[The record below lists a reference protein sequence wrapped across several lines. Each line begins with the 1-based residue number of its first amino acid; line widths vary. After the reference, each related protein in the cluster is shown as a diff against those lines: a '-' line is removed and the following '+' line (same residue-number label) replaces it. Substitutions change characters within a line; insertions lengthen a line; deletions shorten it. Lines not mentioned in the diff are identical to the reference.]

1 MVGPSTASIDMPY
14 LRDYAPA
21 EPSRDA
27 IDALGG
33 TTVLE
38 FGAPW
43 CGHCIAAQP
52 GIEAAFGDQPDL
64 RHIKIEDG
72 RGRPLGRSFKVKLW
86 PTLVVLRD
94 GVERARLVRPTDADA
109 LRRALANV
117 GDVTD
122 TQPPA

>member
-1 MVGPSTASIDMPY
+1 MPY
-14 LRDYAPA
+14 LRDYTPA

-86 PTLVVLRD
+86 PTLVILRD

-109 LRRALANV
+109 LRRALADV